1 MFKLNYKKLIILISF
16 IITLIFLLTSCSFLE
31 SQESSSSPIIIYGD
45 SRTDHQTH
53 QKIVNEIIKIKPSI
67 VFHTGD
73 LVEDGLNPAQW
84 ATFNEI
90 ISDLVKIAEFYPAL
104 GNHENNSP
112 LYFDNFDLPNN
123 ERWYIVE
130 KNNLHFII
138 LDSNSDCSIDSEQY
152 LWLEDDLQN
161 INENIKFVI
170 AIFHHPPFSTG
181 PHTEDEK
188 GLRQSIV
195 PLFEQHGI
203 DLVFNG
209 HDHDYERSS
218 YNDIYYIVTGG
229 GGAPLR
235 DQARTSPYSQ
245 LFIKTYH
252 FCKLSLIDNKL
263 IIEVNGIL
271 DELQFKENSSN
282 IFEEWLKNIARY
294 LGFDSQRPE
303 QEYKKGPDVMW
314 KIGELRYLVIE
325 CKNGATATTISK
337 DYCNQLNGSCNWF
350 EGKYDNTCSYVPI
363 MVHPSTLFEYA
374 ASPKPSIRIITKEKL
389 NEFCTSVRDFIK
401 SVASNNEL
409 GNQAAIRQKLI
420 AYKLRAVD
428 FSDIYT
434 VPYKVKN

>member
-1 MFKLNYKKLIILISF
+1 MFKLNHKKLIISISL

-31 SQESSSSPIIIYGD
+31 GQESLSSPIIIYGD
-45 SRTDHQTH
+45 SRTNHQIH
-53 QKIVNEIIKIKPSI
+53 QKIVNEIVKTKPSL

-73 LVEDGLNPAQW
+73 LVEDGLIPDQW
-84 ATFNEI
+84 TIFNEI
-90 ISDLVKIAEFYPAL
+90 ISDLIKNADFYPAL

-161 INENIKFVI
+161 INENI
-170 AIFHHPPFSTG
+170 IFHHPPFSTG

-203 DLVFNG
+203 DLVFSG

-263 IIEVNGIL
+263 IIEVYDIDSNLI
-271 DELQFKENSSN
+271 DQFMIN
-282 IFEEWLKNIARY
+282 
-294 LGFDSQRPE
+294 
-303 QEYKKGPDVMW
+303 
-314 KIGELRYLVIE
+314 
-325 CKNGATATTISK
+325 
-337 DYCNQLNGSCNWF
+337 
-350 EGKYDNTCSYVPI
+350 
-363 MVHPSTLFEYA
+363 
-374 ASPKPSIRIITKEKL
+374 
-389 NEFCTSVRDFIK
+389 
-401 SVASNNEL
+401 
-409 GNQAAIRQKLI
+409 
-420 AYKLRAVD
+420 
-428 FSDIYT
+428 
-434 VPYKVKN
+434 